1 MFHRVMAKKL
11 LVAVLASLSLT
22 GMAVAQS
29 YPSQPVKLIVP
40 FAVGGGV
47 DILARVLG
55 EKMSKDLGQPVVVEN
70 RVGAG
75 GGLGSDYVAKAK
87 PDGYTL
93 LVATTGTHGINPIL
107 YPSLPYDAQHDF
119 VPISLIAAV
128 SNVLVVGPRLNVND
142 LGELIAQAKKSPDKL
157 SYASFGNGTSNH
169 LSGELLNMQAN
180 IDAVHVPY
188 KSATQAVT
196 DLMGGQIDY
205 AFVNLPLALP
215 HINAGKLR
223 ALAITSQQR
232 NPSLPGTPTMSQAGM
247 RNFVVESWYGLM
259 APRGT
264 SLSSISVLQK
274 AVKEGLNDAKV
285 RESFI
290 KNGAEIRVSD
300 SQELSEMIAA
310 EQVRWKYVV
319 QRANVKVD

>member
-1 MFHRVMAKKL
+1 MFHRVIANKL

-22 GMAVAQS
+22 GMAAAQS

-47 DILARVLG
+47 DILTRVLG
-55 EKMSKDLGQPVVVEN
+55 EKISKDLDQSVVVEN

-93 LVATTGTHGINPIL
+93 LVATTGTHAINPIL
-107 YPSLPYDAQHDF
+107 YSSLPYDAQQDF

-128 SNVLVVGPRLNVND
+128 PNLLVVGPRLNVND
-142 LGELIAQAKKSPDKL
+142 LGELIAQAKRSPGKL

-169 LSGELLNMQAN
+169 LSGELLNMQAK
-180 IDAVHVPY
+180 IDAVHIPY

-215 HINAGKLR
+215 HVNAGKLR

-232 NPSLPGTPTMSQAGM
+232 NPSLPDVPTMSQAGLGD
-247 RNFVVESWYGLM
+247 FVVESWYGLM
-259 APRGT
+259 APKGT
-264 SLSSISVLQK
+264 DSSRISLLQK
-274 AVKEGLNDAKV
+274 AIKDGLNDAKV

-290 KNGAEIRVSD
+290 KNGAEVRVSD
-300 SQELSEMIAA
+300 SQELSAMIAA
-310 EQVRWKYVV
+310 EQIRWKDVV

>member
-1 MFHRVMAKKL
+1 MFHRVIANKL

-22 GMAVAQS
+22 GMAAAQS

-47 DILARVLG
+47 DILTRVLG
-55 EKMSKDLGQPVVVEN
+55 EKISKDLDQSVVVEN

-93 LVATTGTHGINPIL
+93 LVATTGTHAINPIL
-107 YPSLPYDAQHDF
+107 YSSLPYDAQQDF

-128 SNVLVVGPRLNVND
+128 PNLLVVGPRLNVND
-142 LGELIAQAKKSPDKL
+142 LGELIAQAKRSPGKL

-169 LSGELLNMQAN
+169 LSGELLNMQAK
-180 IDAVHVPY
+180 IDAVHIPY

-205 AFVNLPLALP
+205 AFVNIPLALP
-215 HINAGKLR
+215 HVNAGKLR

-232 NPSLPGTPTMSQAGM
+232 NPSLPDVPTMSQAGLGD
-247 RNFVVESWYGLM
+247 FVVESWYGLM
-259 APRGT
+259 APKGT
-264 SLSSISVLQK
+264 DSSRISLLQK
-274 AVKEGLNDAKV
+274 AIKDGLNDAKV

-290 KNGAEIRVSD
+290 KNGAEVRVSD
-300 SQELSEMIAA
+300 SQELSAMIAA
-310 EQVRWKYVV
+310 EQIRWKDVV